1 MTTTNDQPT
10 LEDRLARLRPDWVTD
25 ELRDAVREHDYDEQY
40 CIGARFILDGAEH
53 DLAAAKAKRDLL
65 ETVKHVTAVM
75 VGRALV
81 AEIPA
86 PPAVV
91 YVPEATDKAREALQ
105 AAMTVIPGPG
115 TLSLELER
123 AAYESWPEFWR
134 GKAASPICLPAEQA
148 LLVSVRDF
156 RSESTDNY
164 HAVTSWGGP
173 QVQADSIDALER
185 AESLLKSLGEVS
197 ARGAALAE
205 AVTAANAQRVQM
217 GIEWDSRPASI
228 PNADTWASAE
238 LRALAK
244 FRLQRQA
251 VPV

>member
-1 MTTTNDQPT
+1 
-10 LEDRLARLRPDWVTD
+10 
-25 ELRDAVREHDYDEQY
+25 
-40 CIGARFILDGAEH
+40 
-53 DLAAAKAKRDLL
+53 
-65 ETVKHVTAVM
+65 
-75 VGRALV
+75 
-81 AEIPA
+81 
-86 PPAVV
+86 
-91 YVPEATDKAREALQ
+91 
-105 AAMTVIPGPG
+105 
-115 TLSLELER
+115 
-123 AAYESWPEFWR
+123 
-134 GKAASPICLPAEQA
+134 
-148 LLVSVRDF
+148 
-156 RSESTDNY
+156 
-164 HAVTSWGGP
+164 
-173 QVQADSIDALER
+173 LER